1 MPTSIILFRLRSNSP
16 IMLMPWWRSR
26 NFSEI
31 HSITMIS
38 VNDKINGVRHNT
50 ATCPIAIKCVY
61 THIYCTIIY
70 PICCRAEIPLENR
83 LWVISIL
90 MALSHH
96 TTPCYRN
103 IVKCVFLFLGDS
115 EKAKFFSTS
124 IECIIHK
131 YVRQKQTNDARPG
144 LEHSTL
150 NH

>member
-103 IVKCVFLFLGDS
+103 IVKCVFLCLSVSRWFWKSFFLLPLNAS
-115 EKAKFFSTS
+115 YTNMYA
-124 IECIIHK
+124 
-131 YVRQKQTNDARPG
+131 RNKQMTHG
-144 LEHSTL
+144 LA
-150 NH
+150 